1 MGLVSAS
8 AGAPVWSRASVTA
21 SGSCPD
27 DAMVSRA
34 SDARNGA
41 LSSPSP
47 PCPVL
52 PPYTCTGPRVSFLLV
67 PGALTTNGINAD
79 TSAEIGRA
87 KSCLGPED
95 IIDKYKEAISCYSK
109 VRLPAPVSGPFPVP
123 APVGGSF
130 PALASTCP
138 LPSSHPGVDLL
149 QSRSP
154 VLGALEAG
162 THTHTPTCTHTML
175 LCLLLGPCQQVLTVS
190 QDFLFTATE
199 A

>member
-1 MGLVSAS
+1 MTGHWSQRAGVEVAGVQESMLGLVSAP
-8 AGAPVWSRASVTA
+8 AGVPIWSWASVTA

-27 DAMVSRA
+27 DALVLRA
-34 SDARNGA
+34 PDVRNGA
-41 LSSPSP
+41 LSSPLS

-52 PPYTCTGPRVSFLLV
+52 PPYTCTGPRVSSLPV

-109 VRLPAPVSGPFPVP
+109 VRLPARVRGAFPVP

-138 LPSSHPGVDLL
+138 LPSSHPGMDPL
-149 QSRSP
+149 QS
-154 VLGALEAG
+154 
-162 THTHTPTCTHTML
+162 
-175 LCLLLGPCQQVLTVS
+175 
-190 QDFLFTATE
+190 
-199 A
+199 